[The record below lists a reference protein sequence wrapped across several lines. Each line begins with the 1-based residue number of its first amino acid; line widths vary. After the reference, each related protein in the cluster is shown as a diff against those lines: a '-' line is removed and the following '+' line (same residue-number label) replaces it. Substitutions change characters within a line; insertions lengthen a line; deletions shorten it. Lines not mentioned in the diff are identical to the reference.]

1 MKLQAKLFV
10 SFLMT
15 CIITGMLSAQ
25 SKPNIVIILAD
36 DLGYGSVNCNGA
48 PESLLRTPH
57 VNQLAREGM
66 RFTDASTP
74 GSVCSP
80 TRYGLL
86 TGRYAWRGRLKYGVL
101 FPPEGALLIEEDL
114 LTLPAYLQQQGYS
127 TAHIGKWH
135 LGYTNME
142 NVEDLSAQP
151 LVPGP
156 NSIGFDYHFGVPNN
170 IDWLPKVYIENEEI
184 WGLRSKGKSPY
195 GRSSYK
201 NQKYHGYDAPQR
213 VTTKVT
219 EDLNNKARE
228 WIFKCVRETPEKPFF
243 LYFAQVTIHGPISP
257 GEELRG
263 SSNCGSYGDFIQDM
277 DHSVGEILDAL
288 AYAGVLDNTIVIF
301 TSDNGG
307 NVGEDEFIR
316 DTDPVF
322 AVEEAEAREAGLK
335 NNGIFRGDKHT
346 IWEGGFRVPFVV
358 RWPDHIQAGT
368 VSDRMINM
376 VDIFATIQELVGGE
390 VLPAKDAGADS
401 FSFYDELTGERNKNS
416 VRPHMVVNSVNGTMA
431 IRKGQ
436 WKYIEGVAAK
446 PLNEGA
452 KKYLEKELTPQLY
465 NLEKDISETENLI
478 EEYPK
483 ILDDLQATLD
493 NIRELGSERMSTK
506 K

>member
-1 MKLQAKLFV
+1 MMAGILH
-10 SFLMT
+10 
-15 CIITGMLSAQ
+15 AQ

-57 VNQLAREGM
+57 VNQIAREGM

-80 TRYGLL
+80 TRYALL
-86 TGRYAWRGRLKYGVL
+86 TGRYAWRGSLKYGVL
-101 FPPEGALLIEEDL
+101 NPPEGALLIEEDL
-114 LTLPAYLQQQGYS
+114 LTLPAWLQEQGYQ
-127 TAHIGKWH
+127 TAQIGKWH

-156 NSIGFDYHFGVPNN
+156 RSVGFNYHFGVPNN
-170 IDWLPKVYIENEEI
+170 IDWRPKVYIENEGI

-201 NQKYHGYDAPQR
+201 NQTYHGYDAPQR
-213 VTTKVT
+213 VTTQVT
-219 EDLNNKARE
+219 GDLNDRARE
-228 WIFKCVRETPEKPFF
+228 WIFKCVGENPEKPFF
-243 LYFAQVTIHGPISP
+243 LYFAQVAVHNPVTP

-263 SSNCGSYGDFIQDM
+263 SSDCGSYCDYIHDM

-301 TSDNGG
+301 SSDNGG
-307 NVGEDEFIR
+307 DVGLNEFIR
-316 DTDPVF
+316 ESDGSIYHI
-322 AVEEAEAREAGLK
+322 EEAQARAAGLK

-358 RWPDHIQAGT
+358 RWPGHVKAGT
-368 VSDRMINM
+368 VSDRMINL
-376 VDIFATIQELVGGE
+376 VDLFATIQEMVSGE
-390 VLPAKDAGADS
+390 ILPPEEAGADS
-401 FSFYDELTGERNKNS
+401 YSFYDELIGERDAGS

-431 IRKGQ
+431 IRKGS
-436 WKYIEGVAAK
+436 WKYIEGIPAK
-446 PLNEGA
+446 PLTDGA
-452 KKYLEKELTPQLY
+452 RKFLAMELEPQLY
-465 NLEKDISETENLI
+465 NLEEDISETENLI
-478 EEYPK
+478 EDNPK
-483 ILDDLQATLD
+483 IHKDLQATLD
-493 NIRELGSERMSTK
+493 RIRELGSERKNTK
-506 K
+506 